1 MLILNPDKVDIKYQL
16 GTTPTQPIVPRKYTF
31 LPVSNN
37 SIITMI
43 VGLEYA
49 YDQMKQSRDEL
60 LASFKFHRHH
70 YFLYLYCYISEKA
83 DFHTARKR
91 HDMFSKQIPLALKA
105 MHQGDQTFFSTHPFL
120 EQCPVYIHFDS
131 HYPSLN
137 GVEQIGYL
145 STYK

>member
-16 GTTPTQPIVPRKYTF
+16 GATPTQPIIPRKYTF
-31 LPVSNN
+31 LPIVNTSTI
-37 SIITMI
+37 SMI

-70 YFLYLYCYISEKA
+70 YFFYMYCYIGKETTISL
-83 DFHTARKR
+83 ARKR
-91 HDMFSKQIPLALKA
+91 YETFLKQIPIALKA
-105 MHQGDQTFFSTHPFL
+105 MYHGDSAFFKAHPFL

-131 HYPSLN
+131 DYPSLN

-145 STYK
+145 SNYK